1 MGKLKVVVDW
11 DTCIADGVCYA
22 LCPQVFE
29 AGPDGKSQIV
39 EEYRGDK
46 PHEGFVPEDLADCV
60 DQAKTACPTGAIS
73 VEKVE

>member
-1 MGKLKVVVDW
+1 MAKLKVTINW

-29 AGPDGKSQIV
+29 AGPDGKAQIV
-39 EEYRGDK
+39 ESYRGSK
-46 PHEGFVPEDLADCV
+46 PSEGFVPEDLADCV
-60 DQAKTACPTGAIS
+60 EQARTSCPTGSIS